1 MAKKNILTKE
11 AILKV
16 QDIEIR
22 EVEVP
27 EWGGVVYVRGMTG
40 RERDRYENS
49 LYKQKG
55 KERVLNTQNA
65 RAKLVVMCTVDQDGN
80 RIFDEEEV
88 NVLSQKFQALD
99 RIFAVAMELS
109 GITENDLEELT
120 KTRRNEFRRL
130 VFKLAVLLGMS
141 PGKF

>member
-11 AILKV
+11 AILKA

-88 NVLSQKFQALD
+88 NVLSQKSSKALD

-109 GITENDLEELT
+109 GITENDMEELT
-120 KTRRNEFRRL
+120 KNSDETSFDD
-130 VFKLAVLLGMS
+130 
-141 PGKF
+141 